1 MKKSLWLIAI
11 IVLFVLTSC
20 NKEAQP
26 EDRFVTYVKLWNDQK
41 FEEMYSYLSAEAKES
56 IKKNEFVE
64 RYKKIYNDLGIT
76 NLKVSYEKPTE
87 EKERDKKVTEAS
99 LPFTV
104 SMDSVAGEISFEHDA
119 RLTKEEREDNTNWY
133 VNWDTTYIFPDLKE
147 GDKVGINTTAPKRG
161 DILDRNGL
169 ELATTGTAL
178 EMGVVPKEIEG
189 QEDAVIEQLA
199 AVLGMTKESIEKAL
213 NASWV
218 QPDYFVPLKT
228 ISENDTE
235 LRGQLGQ
242 IPGVQRKT
250 VEARVYPFGEAAA
263 HLIGY
268 VGAITAEELE
278 KQDPG
283 TYSANDVIGKRGL
296 EQVLEKRLKGESG
309 VQILIQKEDGTEII
323 LAEKPVK
330 EGENIKLTIDGA
342 VQKDMYIELQGEAGM
357 GTAIHPTTGETLAL
371 VSSPSFDPNKLS
383 LGATT
388 ADWKALEE
396 DPKQPLLNRFKANYA
411 PGSVIKPITA
421 AIALQAGTTH
431 WEKTMQL
438 SGKQWQKD
446 SSWGSYYVTRVTD
459 PNAPVN
465 LADALL
471 YSDNVYFA
479 QASLDLGKDQ
489 FEQGLKA
496 FGFEEES
503 EFLFP
508 LETST
513 YGDMGSEVTLADSGY
528 GQGQVEMSVL
538 HLASTYTIQVN
549 NGNMIKPTLLLDDE
563 DSQVWKSSLLDQ
575 ENVTKL
581 NEALKQVVENPR
593 GTANAAKIDGYP
605 LAGKTGTAEF
615 KEKQNEAGKENGWFV
630 AYNTDNPTLL
640 VAMMIENVEGRG
652 GSKVVVEKV
661 KRVFQTE

>member
-1 MKKSLWLIAI
+1 MKKTLWAMI
-11 IVLFVLTSC
+11 ILLLFILTSC
-20 NKEAQP
+20 SKEPQP
-26 EDRFVTYVKLWNDQK
+26 EDQFSTYVKLWNDQK
-41 FEEMYSYLSAEAKES
+41 FEDMYDYLSAEARDN
-56 IKKNEFVE
+56 IKKDEFVE
-64 RYKKIYNDLGIT
+64 RYKKIYADLGIT
-76 NLKVSYEKPTE
+76 NLKVTYKKPSE
-87 EKERDKKVTEAS
+87 EKERDKKVTETR
-99 LPFTV
+99 LPYTV
-104 SMDSVAGEISFEHDA
+104 SMDSIAGEILFEHHA
-119 RLTKEEREDNTNWY
+119 QLVKEERDDNTNWY
-133 VNWDTTYIFPDLKE
+133 LNWDTTYIFPELKT
-147 GDKVGINTTAPKRG
+147 GDKVGINTITPKRG

-178 EMGVVPKEIEG
+178 EMGIVPKDIEG
-189 QEDAVIEQLA
+189 QEAAVIKQLSN
-199 AVLGMTKESIEKAL
+199 VLGITEENIEKAL

-235 LRGQLGQ
+235 LRAQLGQ
-242 IPGVQRKT
+242 ITGVQRKT

-278 KQDPG
+278 KQEPG
-283 TYSANDVIGKRGL
+283 TYSASDVIGKRGL
-296 EQVLEKRLKGESG
+296 EQVLETRLKGEQG
-309 VQILIQKEDGTEII
+309 VQILIQKEDGTETV
-323 LAEKPVK
+323 LAETPVK
-330 EGENIKLTIDGA
+330 DGENVKLTIDGA
-342 VQKDMYIELQGEAGM
+342 IQQDMYIELKGEAGM

-383 LGATT
+383 LGATA
-388 ADWKALEE
+388 ADWDALQA

-421 AIALQAGTTH
+421 AIALQAGTTD
-431 WEKTMQL
+431 WQKTMQL
-438 SGKQWQKD
+438 NGKQWQQD

-459 PNAPVN
+459 PNSPVN
-465 LADALL
+465 LAAALL

-479 QASLDLGKDQ
+479 QTSLALGKEK

-496 FGFEEES
+496 FGFEEEP

-513 YGDMGSEVTLADSGY
+513 YGEMNSEITLADSGY

-538 HLASTYTIQVN
+538 HLASTYTMLVN

-563 DSQVWKSSLLDQ
+563 DSQVWKSGLLSM
-575 ENVTKL
+575 ENVTKM
-581 NEALKQVVENPR
+581 NEALKQVVDHPR
-593 GTANAAKIDGYP
+593 GTANAAKMKDYP

-615 KEKQNEAGKENGWFV
+615 KEKQTEAGKENGWFV
-630 AYNTDNPTLL
+630 AYNTDNPSLL
-640 VAMMIENVEGRG
+640 IAMMIENVEGRG

-661 KRVFQTE
+661 KRVFETQ

>member
-1 MKKSLWLIAI
+1 MKKSLWLFI
-11 IVLFVLTSC
+11 ILVLLVLTSC
-20 NKEAQP
+20 NKEKQP
-26 EDRFVTYVKLWNDQK
+26 EDQFLSYVKLWNDQK
-41 FEEMYSYLSAEAKES
+41 FEEMYSYLSTDAKDS
-56 IKKNEFVE
+56 IKKEEFVE
-64 RYKKIYNDLGIT
+64 RYKKIYTDLDIT
-76 NLKVSYEKPTE
+76 SLKVTYEKPEE

-104 SMDSVAGEISFEHDA
+104 SMDSIAGEISFEHDA
-119 RLTKEEREDNTNWY
+119 RLTKEEREDNSNWY
-133 VNWDTTYIFPDLKE
+133 VNWDTTYIFPDLNE
-147 GDKVGINTTAPKRG
+147 GDKVGINTTTPKRG

-178 EMGVVPKEIEG
+178 EMGIVPREIEG
-189 QEDAVIEQLA
+189 QETAVIEQLST
-199 AVLGMTKESIEKAL
+199 VLGMTKESIEKAL

-235 LRGQLGQ
+235 LRAQLGQ

-278 KQDPG
+278 KQEPG

-309 VQILIQKEDGTEII
+309 VQILIQKEDGTETV
-323 LAEKPVK
+323 LAERPVK
-330 EGENIKLTIDGA
+330 EGEDIKLTIDGA
-342 VQKDMYIELQGEAGM
+342 IQKDMYIELQGEAGM

-383 LGATT
+383 LGATA

-421 AIALQAGTTH
+421 AIALQAGTTD
-431 WEKTMQL
+431 WSKTMQL

-479 QASLDLGKDQ
+479 QTSLDLGKDQ

-496 FGFEEES
+496 YGLEEES

-508 LETST
+508 LESST
-513 YGDMGSEVTLADSGY
+513 FGDMSSEVTLADSGY

-538 HLASTYTIQVN
+538 HLASTYTMLMN

-563 DSQVWKSSLLDQ
+563 DSQVWKSDLLDQ

-593 GTANAAKIDGYP
+593 GTANAAKIEGYP

-630 AYNTDNPTLL
+630 AYNTDNPSLL
-640 VAMMIENVEGRG
+640 VAMMIESVEGRG

-661 KRVFQTE
+661 KRVFETE

>member
-1 MKKSLWLIAI
+1 MKKSLWLMAI
-11 IVLFVLTSC
+11 IILFVLTSC
-20 NKEAQP
+20 NKEPQP
-26 EDRFVTYVKLWNDQK
+26 EDRFSTYVKLWNDQK
-41 FEEMYSYLSAEAKES
+41 FEEMYSYLSAEAKDS
-56 IKKNEFVE
+56 IKRDEFVE
-64 RYKKIYNDLGIT
+64 RYKKIYSDLGIT
-76 NLKVSYEKPTE
+76 NLKVTYEKPAE
-87 EKERDKKVTEAS
+87 EEERNKKVTEAN

-133 VNWDTTYIFPDLKE
+133 LNWDSTYIFPDLKD
-147 GDKVGINTTAPKRG
+147 GDKVGINTTTPKRG

-189 QEDAVIEQLA
+189 QEAAVIDQLA
-199 AVLGMTKESIEKAL
+199 NVLGMTKESIEKAL

-235 LRGQLGQ
+235 LRAQLGQ

-283 TYSANDVIGKRGL
+283 TYSSNDVIGKRGL

-309 VQILIQKEDGTEII
+309 VQILIQKEDGTETV

-330 EGENIKLTIDGA
+330 EGENVKLTIDGA
-342 VQKDMYIELQGEAGM
+342 VQKDMYIELQGEVGM
-357 GTAIHPTTGETLAL
+357 GTTIHPTTGETIAL

-383 LGATT
+383 LGATA

-421 AIALQAGTTH
+421 AIALQAGTTD
-431 WEKTMQL
+431 WDKTMQL

-479 QASLDLGKDQ
+479 QTSLDLGKDK
-489 FEQGLKA
+489 FEEGLKA

-503 EFLFP
+503 GFLFP

-513 YGDMGSEVTLADSGY
+513 YGDMSSEVTLADSGY

-538 HLASTYTIQVN
+538 HLASTYTTLVN

-563 DSQVWKSSLLDQ
+563 DSQVWKSGLLNQ
-575 ENVTKL
+575 ENVTIL
-581 NEALKQVVENPR
+581 NEALKQVVDNPR
-593 GTANAAKIDGYP
+593 GTANAARMEGYP

-630 AYNTDNPTLL
+630 AYNTDNPSLL

>member
-1 MKKSLWLIAI
+1 MKKSIWLLVIL
-11 IVLFVLTSC
+11 VLFILTSC
-20 NKEAQP
+20 NKEPQP
-26 EDRFVTYVKLWNDQK
+26 EDQFSTYVKLWNDQK
-41 FEEMYSYLSAEAKES
+41 FDEMYSYLSTEAKDS
-56 IKKNEFVE
+56 IKKDEFVD
-64 RYKKIYNDLGIT
+64 RYKKIYSDLGIT
-76 NLKVSYEKPTE
+76 NLKVTYKKPKE
-87 EKERDKKVTEAS
+87 EKERDNKVTEVS
-99 LPFTV
+99 LPFSV
-104 SMDSVAGEISFEHDA
+104 SMDSIAGEIAFEHDA
-119 RLTKEEREDNTNWY
+119 SLTKEENEDKMNWY
-133 VNWDTTYIFPDLKE
+133 LNWNPTYIFPDLKE
-147 GDKVGINTTAPKRG
+147 GDKVGINTTAPTRG

-178 EMGVVPKEIEG
+178 EMGIVPKDIEG
-189 QEDAVIEQLA
+189 QETAVIEQLA
-199 AVLGMTKESIEKAL
+199 TVLGMTKESIEKEL

-235 LRGQLGQ
+235 LRAQLGQ

-268 VGAITAEELE
+268 VGSITAEELE
-278 KQDPG
+278 KQEPG

-296 EQVLEKRLKGESG
+296 EQVLEKRLKGEQG
-309 VQILIQKEDGTEII
+309 VQILIQKEDGSETV

-330 EGENIKLTIDGA
+330 NGETVKLTIDGA
-342 VQKDMYIELQGEAGM
+342 VQQDMYLELKGEAGM
-357 GTAIHPTTGETLAL
+357 GAAIHPTTGETLAL
-371 VSSPSFDPNKLS
+371 VSSPSFGPNKLS
-383 LGATT
+383 LGATA

-396 DPKQPLLNRFKANYA
+396 NPKQPLLNRFKANFT

-421 AIALQAGTTH
+421 AIALQAGTTD
-431 WEKTMQL
+431 WQKTMQL

-465 LADALL
+465 LSDALL

-479 QASLDLGKDQ
+479 QTALDLGKGK
-489 FEQGLKA
+489 FEQGLTA

-503 EFLFP
+503 DYLFP

-513 YGDMGSEVTLADSGY
+513 FGDMSSEVTLADSGY

-538 HLASTYTIQVN
+538 HLASTYSILLN

-563 DSQVWKSSLLDQ
+563 DNQVWKSGLLNE

-581 NEALKQVVENPR
+581 NDALKQVVDNPR
-593 GTANAAKIDGYP
+593 GTANAAKIEGYS

-630 AYNTDNPTLL
+630 AYNTDNPSLL

>member
-1 MKKSLWLIAI
+1 MKKSLWLLVILI
-11 IVLFVLTSC
+11 LFVLTSC
-20 NKEAQP
+20 NKEPQP
-26 EDRFVTYVKLWNDQK
+26 EEQFSTYVKLWNGQK
-41 FEEMYSYLSAEAKES
+41 FEEMYNYLSADAKKS
-56 IKKNEFVE
+56 IKKDEFVD
-64 RYKKIYNDLGIT
+64 RYKKIYSDLGIT
-76 NLKVSYEKPTE
+76 NLKVTYEKPKE
-87 EKERDKKVTEAS
+87 EKERDKKVTEVS
-99 LPFTV
+99 LPFSV
-104 SMDSVAGEISFEHDA
+104 SMDSVAGEISFEHDTH
-119 RLTKEEREDNTNWY
+119 LTKEERDDNTNWY
-133 VNWDTTYIFPDLKE
+133 LNWDTTYIFPDLKE
-147 GDKVGINTTAPKRG
+147 GDKVGINTTVPTRG

-178 EMGVVPKEIEG
+178 EMGIVPKDIEG
-189 QEDAVIEQLA
+189 QETAVIEQLA
-199 AVLGMTKESIEKAL
+199 TVLGMTKESIEKAL

-235 LRGQLGQ
+235 LRAQLGQ

-268 VGAITAEELE
+268 VGSITAEELE
-278 KQDPG
+278 KQEPG

-296 EQVLEKRLKGESG
+296 EQVLEKRLKGEQG
-309 VQILIQKEDGTEII
+309 VQILIQKEDGSETI

-330 EGENIKLTIDGA
+330 NGENVKLTIDGA
-342 VQKDMYIELQGEAGM
+342 VQQDMYIELQGEAGM
-357 GTAIHPTTGETLAL
+357 GAAIHPTTGETLAL
-371 VSSPSFDPNKLS
+371 VSSPSYNPNNLS
-383 LGATT
+383 LGATA

-396 DPKQPLLNRFKANYA
+396 DPKQPLLNRFKANYT

-421 AIALQAGTTH
+421 AIALQVGTTN
-431 WEKTMQL
+431 WQKTMQL

-479 QASLDLGKDQ
+479 QTSLDLGKEK

-503 EFLFP
+503 EYLFP

-513 YGDMGSEVTLADSGY
+513 YGDMTSEVTLADSGY
-528 GQGQVEMSVL
+528 GQGQVEMSIL
-538 HLASTYTIQVN
+538 HLASSYSILVN
-549 NGNMIKPTLLLDDE
+549 NGTMIKPTLLLDDE
-563 DSQVWKSSLLDQ
+563 DNQVWKSGLLNE

-581 NEALKQVVENPR
+581 NDALKQVVDNPR
-593 GTANAAKIDGYP
+593 GTANAAKIEGYP

-630 AYNTDNPTLL
+630 AYNTDNPSLL

>member
-1 MKKSLWLIAI
+1 MNKFIWVLII
-11 IVLFVLTSC
+11 LVLSILTSC
-20 NKEAQP
+20 NKEPQP
-26 EDRFVTYVKLWNDQK
+26 EEQFSTYVKLWNDQK
-41 FEEMYSYLSAEAKES
+41 FEEMYNYLSADAKKN
-56 IKKNEFVE
+56 IKKDAFVE

-76 NLKVSYEKPTE
+76 NLKVNYEKPKE
-87 EKERDKKVTEAS
+87 EKERDKKVKEVS
-99 LPFTV
+99 LPFSV
-104 SMDSVAGEISFEHDA
+104 SMDSIAGEISFEKDA
-119 RLTKEEREDNTNWY
+119 SLTKEERDDNTNWY
-133 VNWDTTYIFPDLKE
+133 LNWDTPYIFPELKS
-147 GDKVGINTTAPKRG
+147 GDKIGINTTAPTRG

-169 ELATTGTAL
+169 ELATTGPAL
-178 EMGVVPKEIEG
+178 EMGIVPKDIEG
-189 QEDAVIEQLA
+189 QETAVIEQLA
-199 AVLGMTKESIEKAL
+199 TVLGMTKESIEKAL
-213 NASWV
+213 NATWV
-218 QPDYFVPLKT
+218 KPDYFVPLKT
-228 ISENDTE
+228 ISESDTE
-235 LRGQLGQ
+235 LRAQLGQ
-242 IPGVQRKT
+242 ISGVQRKT

-268 VGAITAEELE
+268 VGSITAEELE
-278 KQDPG
+278 KQEPG
-283 TYSANDVIGKRGL
+283 TYSSNDVIGKRGL
-296 EQVLEKRLKGESG
+296 EQVLEKRLKGEHG
-309 VQILIQKEDGTEII
+309 VQILIQKEDGSEKV

-330 EGENIKLTIDGA
+330 NGENVKLTIDGA
-342 VQKDMYIELQGEAGM
+342 VQQNMYLELKGEAGM
-357 GTAIHPTTGETLAL
+357 GAAVHPTTGETLAL

-383 LGATT
+383 LGATA

-421 AIALQAGTTH
+421 AIALQAGTTD
-431 WEKTMQL
+431 WQKTMQL

-479 QASLDLGKDQ
+479 QTSLDLGKEK

-503 EFLFP
+503 DFLFP

-513 YGDMGSEVTLADSGY
+513 YGDMSSEVTLADSGY

-538 HLASTYTIQVN
+538 HLASTYSILMN

-563 DSQVWKSSLLDQ
+563 DNQVWKSDLLNG

-581 NEALKQVVENPR
+581 NEALKQVVNNPR
-593 GTANAAKIDGYP
+593 GTANAAKIEGYS

-630 AYNTDNPTLL
+630 AYNTDNPSLL

>member
-1 MKKSLWLIAI
+1 MKKSLWLFI
-11 IVLFVLTSC
+11 IFVLFILTSC
-20 NKEAQP
+20 NKEPQP
-26 EDRFVTYVKLWNDQK
+26 EDRFSTYVKLWNDQK
-41 FEEMYSYLSAEAKES
+41 FEEMYSYLSDKAKDS
-56 IKKNEFVE
+56 IKKDEFVE

-76 NLKVSYEKPTE
+76 NLKVTYEKPAE

-99 LPFTV
+99 LPFAV
-104 SMDSVAGEISFEHDA
+104 SMDSIAGEISFEHDA

-133 VNWDTTYIFPDLKE
+133 LNWDTTYIFPDLKE
-147 GDKVGINTTAPKRG
+147 GNKVGINTTTPKRG

-178 EMGVVPKEIEG
+178 EMGIVPKEIEG
-189 QEDAVIEQLA
+189 QEAAVIEQLS
-199 AVLGMTKESIEKAL
+199 AVLGMSKESIEKAL

-218 QPDYFVPLKT
+218 KPDYFVPLKT
-228 ISENDTE
+228 ISEANTE
-235 LRGQLGQ
+235 LRAQLGQ

-278 KQDPG
+278 KQEPG
-283 TYSANDVIGKRGL
+283 TYSSNDVIGKRGL

-309 VQILIQKEDGTEII
+309 VQILIQKEDGTETV

-330 EGENIKLTIDGA
+330 EGENVKLTIDGA
-342 VQKDMYIELQGEAGM
+342 VQKDMHIELQGEAGM
-357 GTAIHPTTGETLAL
+357 GTAVHPTTGETLAL

-383 LGATT
+383 LGATA

-421 AIALQAGTTH
+421 AIALQAGTTD

-479 QASLDLGKDQ
+479 QTALDLGKEP

-496 FGFEEES
+496 YGFEEES
-503 EFLFP
+503 DFLFP
-508 LETST
+508 LEMST
-513 YGDMGSEVTLADSGY
+513 FGDMSSEVTLADSGY

-538 HLASTYTIQVN
+538 HLASTYTMLMN

-563 DSQVWKSSLLDQ
+563 DSQVWKPGLLDE
-575 ENVTKL
+575 ENVTRL
-581 NEALKQVVENPR
+581 NEALKQVVEHPR
-593 GTANAAKIDGYP
+593 GTANAAKMEGFP

-615 KEKQNEAGKENGWFV
+615 KEKQNQAGKENGWFV
-630 AYNTDNPTLL
+630 AYNTDNPSLL

>member
-1 MKKSLWLIAI
+1 MKKSLWLLVIF
-11 IVLFVLTSC
+11 VLFVLTSC
-20 NKEAQP
+20 NKEPQP
-26 EDRFVTYVKLWNDQK
+26 EERFSTYVKLWNDQK
-41 FEEMYSYLSAEAKES
+41 FEEMYSYLSDEAKDR
-56 IKKNEFVE
+56 IKKDEFAE

-76 NLKVSYEKPTE
+76 NLKVSYKKPTE
-87 EKERDKKVTEAS
+87 EKEREKKVTEAS
-99 LPFTV
+99 LPFSV
-104 SMDSVAGEISFEHDA
+104 SMDSIAGEISFEQDA

-133 VNWDTTYIFPDLKE
+133 LNWDTTYIFPDLKE
-147 GDKVGINTTAPKRG
+147 GDKVGINTTTPKRG

-189 QEDAVIEQLA
+189 QEAAVIEQLA
-199 AVLGMTKESIEKAL
+199 TVLGMTKESIEKAL

-235 LRGQLGQ
+235 LRAELGQ

-250 VEARVYPFGEAAA
+250 VEARVYPFGEAAS

-283 TYSANDVIGKRGL
+283 TYSSNDVIGKRGL

-309 VQILIQKEDGTEII
+309 VQILIQKEDGTETV

-330 EGENIKLTIDGA
+330 EGENVKLTIDGA
-342 VQKDMYIELQGEAGM
+342 VQKDLYIELRGEAGM
-357 GTAIHPTTGETLAL
+357 GAAIHPATGETLAL

-383 LGATT
+383 LGATA
-388 ADWKALEE
+388 ADWKGLEE
-396 DPKQPLLNRFKANYA
+396 DPKQPLLNRFKANFA

-421 AIALQAGTTH
+421 AIALQAGTTD
-431 WEKTMQL
+431 WQKTMQL

-459 PNAPVN
+459 PNAPVT

-471 YSDNVYFA
+471 YSDNIYFA
-479 QASLDLGKDQ
+479 QTALDLGRGT

-503 EFLFP
+503 DFLFP

-513 YGDMGSEVTLADSGY
+513 YGDMSSEVTLADSGY
-528 GQGQVEMSVL
+528 GQGQIEMSVL
-538 HLASTYTIQVN
+538 HLASTYTMLVN

-563 DSQVWKSSLLDQ
+563 DSQVWKSGLLDQ

-581 NEALKQVVENPR
+581 NDALKQVVENPR
-593 GTANAAKIDGYP
+593 GTANAAKIEGYP

-630 AYNTDNPTLL
+630 AYNMDNPSLL

>member
-1 MKKSLWLIAI
+1 MKKSLWLLAI

-20 NKEAQP
+20 NKEPQP
-26 EDRFVTYVKLWNDQK
+26 EDRFVTYVELWNDQK

-64 RYKKIYNDLGIT
+64 RYQKIYNDLGIT

-99 LPFTV
+99 LPIFV
-104 SMDSVAGEISFEHDA
+104 SMDSIAGEISFEHDA

-133 VNWDTTYIFPDLKE
+133 LDWDTTYIFPDLKE
-147 GDKVGINTTAPKRG
+147 GDKVRINTTAPTRG

-169 ELATTGTAL
+169 ELATTGIAL
-178 EMGVVPKEIEG
+178 EMGVVPKDIEG
-189 QEDAVIEQLA
+189 QEIAVIEQLA
-199 AVLGMTKESIEKAL
+199 AVLGMTKENIEKAL

-235 LRGQLGQ
+235 LRTQLGQ

-268 VGAITAEELE
+268 VGSITAEELE

-283 TYSANDVIGKRGL
+283 TYLANDVIGKRGL

-309 VQILIQKEDGTEII
+309 VQILIQKEDGTETV

-357 GTAIHPTTGETLAL
+357 GSAIHPTTGETLAL

-383 LGATT
+383 LGATA

-421 AIALQAGTTH
+421 AIALKAGTTD
-431 WEKTMQL
+431 WEKNMQL

-479 QASLDLGKDQ
+479 QTSLNLGKDQ

-496 FGFEEES
+496 FGFEEET

-513 YGDMGSEVTLADSGY
+513 YGDMSSEVTLADSGY

-538 HLASTYTIQVN
+538 HLASTYTMLIN
-549 NGNMIKPTLLLDDE
+549 NGNMIKPTLLLDDK
-563 DSQVWKSSLLDQ
+563 DSQVWKSNLLDQ

-615 KEKQNEAGKENGWFV
+615 KEKQNEAGKENGLFV
-630 AYNTDNPTLL
+630 AYNTDNPSLL
-640 VAMMIENVEGRG
+640 VAMMIENVEDRG

>member
-1 MKKSLWLIAI
+1 MKKFLWLFSIL
-11 IVLFVLTSC
+11 VLLILTSC
-20 NKEAQP
+20 NKETQP
-26 EDRFVTYVKLWNDQK
+26 EDQFLSYVKLWNDQK
-41 FEEMYSYLSAEAKES
+41 FEEMYSYLSTDAKDS
-56 IKKNEFVE
+56 LKKEEFVE

-76 NLKVSYEKPTE
+76 NLKVTYKKPEE

-104 SMDSVAGEISFEHDA
+104 SMDSIAGAISFEHDA

-133 VNWDTTYIFPDLKE
+133 LNWDTTYIFPDLKE
-147 GDKVGINTTAPKRG
+147 GDKVGINTTTPKRG

-169 ELATTGTAL
+169 ELATTGAAL
-178 EMGVVPKEIEG
+178 EMGVVPKDIEG
-189 QEDAVIEQLA
+189 QEAAVIEQLA
-199 AVLGMTKESIEKAL
+199 TVLGMTKESIEKAL

-235 LRGQLGQ
+235 LRAQLGQ
-242 IPGVQRKT
+242 ISGVQRKT
-250 VEARVYPFGEAAA
+250 VEARVYPFGEASA

-283 TYSANDVIGKRGL
+283 TYSASDVIGKRGL

-309 VQILIQKEDGTEII
+309 VQILIQKEDGTETV

-330 EGENIKLTIDGA
+330 EGEDIKLTIDGA

-383 LGATT
+383 LGATA
-388 ADWKALEE
+388 ADWKVLEE

-421 AIALQAGTTH
+421 AIALQAGTTD
-431 WEKTMQL
+431 WDKTMQL
-438 SGKQWQKD
+438 SGKEWQKD

-459 PNAPVN
+459 PNAPIN
-465 LADALL
+465 LAAALL

-479 QASLDLGKDQ
+479 QTSLDLGKDKI
-489 FEQGLKA
+489 EQGLKA

-503 EFLFP
+503 DFLFP

-513 YGDMGSEVTLADSGY
+513 YGDMSSEVTLADSGY

-538 HLASTYTIQVN
+538 HLASTYTMLVN
-549 NGNMIKPTLLLDDE
+549 NGDMIKPTLLLDDE
-563 DSQVWKSSLLDQ
+563 DSQVWKSDLLDQ
-575 ENVTKL
+575 ENVTKI
-581 NEALKQVVENPR
+581 NEALKQVVESPR
-593 GTANAAKIDGYP
+593 GTANAAKIEGYP

-630 AYNTDNPTLL
+630 AYNTDNPSLL
-640 VAMMIENVEGRG
+640 IAMMIESVEGRG

-661 KRVFQTE
+661 KRLFQTE

>member
-1 MKKSLWLIAI
+1 MKKSLWLMAI

-20 NKEAQP
+20 NKEPQP
-26 EDRFVTYVKLWNDQK
+26 EDRFSTYVKLWNDQK
-41 FEEMYSYLSAEAKES
+41 FEEMYSYLSVEAKDS
-56 IKKNEFVE
+56 IKEDEFVE

-76 NLKVSYEKPTE
+76 NLKVSYEKPRE

-104 SMDSVAGEISFEHDA
+104 SMDSVAGEISFEQDA

-133 VNWDTTYIFPDLKE
+133 LNWDTTYIFPDLKD
-147 GDKVGINTTAPKRG
+147 GDKVGINTTTPKRG

-189 QEDAVIEQLA
+189 QEAAVIDQLA
-199 AVLGMTKESIEKAL
+199 TVLGMTKESIEKAL

-235 LRGQLGQ
+235 LRAQLGQ

-283 TYSANDVIGKRGL
+283 TYSSNDVIGKRGL

-309 VQILIQKEDGTEII
+309 IQILIQKEDGTETV

-330 EGENIKLTIDGA
+330 EGENVKLTIDGA

-383 LGATT
+383 LGATA

-421 AIALQAGTTH
+421 VIALQAGTTD
-431 WEKTMQL
+431 WDKTMQL

-459 PNAPVN
+459 SNAPVN

-479 QASLDLGKDQ
+479 QTSLDLGKDK

-513 YGDMGSEVTLADSGY
+513 YGDMSSEVTLADSGY

-538 HLASTYTIQVN
+538 HLASTYTTLVN

-563 DSQVWKSSLLDQ
+563 DSQVWKSGLLDQ
-575 ENVTKL
+575 ENVTRL
-581 NEALKQVVENPR
+581 NEALKQVVDNPR
-593 GTANAAKIDGYP
+593 GTANAARMEGYP

-630 AYNTDNPTLL
+630 AYNTDNPSLL

>member
-1 MKKSLWLIAI
+1 MKKSLWLFI
-11 IVLFVLTSC
+11 ILVLLVLTSC
-20 NKEAQP
+20 NKETQP
-26 EDRFVTYVKLWNDQK
+26 EDQFLSYVKLWNDQK
-41 FEEMYSYLSAEAKES
+41 FEEMYSYLSTDAKDS
-56 IKKNEFVE
+56 IKKEEFVE
-64 RYKKIYNDLGIT
+64 RYKKIYNDVGIT
-76 NLKVSYEKPTE
+76 NLKVTYEKPEE

-104 SMDSVAGEISFEHDA
+104 SMDSIAGEISFEHDA
-119 RLTKEEREDNTNWY
+119 RLTKEERDDNTNWY

-147 GDKVGINTTAPKRG
+147 GDKVGINTTTPKRG

-169 ELATTGTAL
+169 ELATMGTAL
-178 EMGVVPKEIEG
+178 EMGIVPKEIEG
-189 QEDAVIEQLA
+189 QETAVIEQLST
-199 AVLGMTKESIEKAL
+199 VLGMTKESIEKAL

-235 LRGQLGQ
+235 LRAQLGQ

-250 VEARVYPFGEAAA
+250 VEARVYPFGEAVA

-278 KQDPG
+278 KQEPG
-283 TYSANDVIGKRGL
+283 IYSANDVIGKRGL

-309 VQILIQKEDGTEII
+309 VQILIQKEDGTETV

-330 EGENIKLTIDGA
+330 EGEDIKLTIDGA

-357 GTAIHPTTGETLAL
+357 GTVIHPTTGETLAL
-371 VSSPSFDPNKLS
+371 VSSPSFEPNKLS
-383 LGATT
+383 LGATA

-421 AIALQAGTTH
+421 AIALQAGTTD
-431 WEKTMQL
+431 WNKSMQL

-479 QASLDLGKDQ
+479 QTSLDLGKEQ

-496 FGFEEES
+496 YGFEEES

-508 LETST
+508 LESST
-513 YGDMGSEVTLADSGY
+513 FGDMSSEVTLADSGY

-538 HLASTYTIQVN
+538 HLASTYTMLVN

-563 DSQVWKSSLLDQ
+563 DSQVWKSDLLDQ

-593 GTANAAKIDGYP
+593 GTANAAKIDGYA

-630 AYNTDNPTLL
+630 AYNTENPSLL
-640 VAMMIENVEGRG
+640 IAMMIENVEGRG

>member
-1 MKKSLWLIAI
+1 MKKSLWLLVILL
-11 IVLFVLTSC
+11 LFILTSC
-20 NKEAQP
+20 NKEPQP
-26 EDRFVTYVKLWNDQK
+26 EEQFSTYVKLWNDQK
-41 FEEMYSYLSAEAKES
+41 FNEMYSYLSAESKES
-56 IKKNEFVE
+56 IKKDEFVD
-64 RYKKIYNDLGIT
+64 RYKKIYSDLGIT
-76 NLKVSYEKPTE
+76 NFKVTYEKPKE
-87 EKERDKKVTEAS
+87 EKERDNKVTEVS
-99 LPFTV
+99 LPFSV
-104 SMDSVAGEISFEHDA
+104 SMDSIAGEISFKHDA
-119 RLTKEEREDNTNWY
+119 RLTKEEKDDKTNWY
-133 VNWDTTYIFPDLKE
+133 LKWDTTYIFPNLKE
-147 GDKVGINTTAPKRG
+147 GDKVAINTTVPTRG

-169 ELATTGTAL
+169 ELATTGSAL
-178 EMGVVPKEIEG
+178 EMGIVPKDIAG
-189 QEDAVIEQLA
+189 QETAVIEQLA
-199 AVLGMTKESIEKAL
+199 TVLGLTKESIEKAL

-218 QPDYFVPLKT
+218 KPDYFVPLKT
-228 ISENDTE
+228 ISESDTE
-235 LRGQLGQ
+235 LRAQLGQ

-268 VGAITAEELE
+268 VGSITAEELE
-278 KQDPG
+278 KQEPG
-283 TYSANDVIGKRGL
+283 TYSSNDVIGKRGL
-296 EQVLEKRLKGESG
+296 EQVLEKRLKGEQG
-309 VQILIQKEDGTEII
+309 VQILIQKEDGSETV

-330 EGENIKLTIDGA
+330 NGENVKLTIDGA
-342 VQKDMYIELQGEAGM
+342 VQQDMYLELKGEAGM
-357 GTAIHPTTGETLAL
+357 GAAVHPTTGETLAL

-383 LGATT
+383 LGATA

-396 DPKQPLLNRFKANYA
+396 DSKQPLLNRFKANFA

-421 AIALQAGTTH
+421 AIALQAGTTD
-431 WEKTMQL
+431 WQKTMQL

-465 LADALL
+465 LTDALL
-471 YSDNVYFA
+471 YSDNVFFA
-479 QASLDLGKDQ
+479 QASLDLGKEK

-503 EFLFP
+503 DFLFP

-513 YGDMGSEVTLADSGY
+513 YGDMSSEVTLADSGY

-538 HLASTYTIQVN
+538 HLASTYSILLN

-563 DSQVWKSSLLDQ
+563 DNQVWKSDLLNV

-581 NEALKQVVENPR
+581 NEALKQVVDNPR
-593 GTANAAKIDGYP
+593 GTANVAKIEGYS

-630 AYNTDNPTLL
+630 AYNTDNPSLL

>member
-1 MKKSLWLIAI
+1 MKKSLWLLVIF
-11 IVLFVLTSC
+11 VLFFLTSC
-20 NKEAQP
+20 NKVPQP
-26 EDRFVTYVKLWNDQK
+26 EERFSTYVKLWNDQK
-41 FEEMYSYLSAEAKES
+41 FEEMYSYISAEAKES
-56 IKKNEFVE
+56 IKKDEFVE

-76 NLKVSYEKPTE
+76 NLKVTYEKPAQ
-87 EKERDKKVTEAS
+87 EKERNKKVTEAS
-99 LPFTV
+99 LPFAV
-104 SMDSVAGEISFEHDA
+104 SMESIAGEIAFEHDA
-119 RLTKEEREDNTNWY
+119 RLTMEEREDNTNWY
-133 VNWDTTYIFPDLKE
+133 LNWDTTYIFPDLKE
-147 GDKVGINTTAPKRG
+147 GDKVGINTSTPKRG

-178 EMGVVPKEIEG
+178 EMGVVPQDIKG
-189 QEDAVIEQLA
+189 QEAAVIEQLA
-199 AVLGMTKESIEKAL
+199 TVLGMTKESIEKDL

-235 LRGQLGQ
+235 LRAQLGQ
-242 IPGVQRKT
+242 IPGVQRKS

-278 KQDPG
+278 KQEPG
-283 TYSANDVIGKRGL
+283 TYSSNDVIGKRGL

-309 VQILIQKEDGTEII
+309 VQILIEKEDGTETV

-330 EGENIKLTIDGA
+330 EGENVKLTIDGA

-357 GTAIHPTTGETLAL
+357 GTVVHPTTGETLAL

-383 LGATT
+383 LGATA

-396 DPKQPLLNRFKANYA
+396 DPEQPLLNRFKANYA

-421 AIALQAGTTH
+421 AIALQAGTTD

-438 SGKQWQKD
+438 NGKQWQKD

-459 PNAPVN
+459 PKAPVN

-479 QASLDLGKDQ
+479 QTSLDLGKGK

-503 EFLFP
+503 KFLFP

-513 YGDMGSEVTLADSGY
+513 FGDMSSEVTLADSGY

-538 HLASTYTIQVN
+538 HLASTYTMLVN

-563 DSQVWKSSLLDQ
+563 DSQVWKSGLLNQ
-575 ENVTKL
+575 ENITKL
-581 NEALKQVVENPR
+581 NEALKQVVEHPR
-593 GTANAAKIDGYP
+593 GTANSAKMEGYP

-630 AYNTDNPTLL
+630 AYNTDNPSLL

-661 KRVFQTE
+661 KRVFQPE

>member
-11 IVLFVLTSC
+11 IVLWVLTSC
-20 NKEAQP
+20 NKEPQP
-26 EDRFVTYVKLWNDQK
+26 EDRFESYVKLWNDQK
-41 FEEMYSYLSAEAKES
+41 FEEMYSYLSLEAKES
-56 IKKNEFVE
+56 IKENEFVE
-64 RYKKIYNDLGIT
+64 RYQKIYNDLSIT

-87 EKERDKKVTEAS
+87 EKERDKKVKEAS

-104 SMDSVAGEISFEHDA
+104 SMDSIAGEISFEHDA
-119 RLTKEEREDNTNWY
+119 RLIKEEREDNTNWY
-133 VNWDTTYIFPDLKE
+133 LKWDTTYIFPELKE
-147 GDKVGINTTAPKRG
+147 GDKVGINTTTPKRG

-189 QEDAVIEQLA
+189 QEAAVIEQLA

-235 LRGQLGQ
+235 LRAQLGQ

-250 VEARVYPFGEAAA
+250 IEARVYPFGETAA

-268 VGAITAEELE
+268 VGSITAEELE
-278 KQDPG
+278 KQEPG
-283 TYSANDVIGKRGL
+283 IYSANDVIGKRGL

-309 VQILIQKEDGTEII
+309 VQILIRKEDGTETV

-330 EGENIKLTIDGA
+330 EGENVKLTIDGA
-342 VQKDMYIELQGEAGM
+342 IQKDMYIELQGEAGM

-371 VSSPSFDPNKLS
+371 ISSPSFDPNKLT
-383 LGATT
+383 LGATA
-388 ADWKALEE
+388 ADWKVLEE
-396 DPKQPLLNRFKANYA
+396 DSKQPLLNRFKANYA

-421 AIALQAGTTH
+421 AIALQSGTTD

-459 PNAPVN
+459 PNTTVN

-479 QASLDLGKDQ
+479 QTSLELGKDQ

-503 EFLFP
+503 DFLFP

-513 YGDMGSEVTLADSGY
+513 YGDMSSEVTLADSGY
-528 GQGQVEMSVL
+528 GQGQIEMSVL
-538 HLASTYTIQVN
+538 HLASTYTMLVN

-563 DSQVWKSSLLDQ
+563 DSQVWKSGLLDQ
-575 ENVTKL
+575 DNVTRL
-581 NEALKQVVENPR
+581 NDALKQVVENPR

-630 AYNTDNPTLL
+630 AYNTDNPSLL
-640 VAMMIENVEGRG
+640 VAIMIENVEERG

>member
-1 MKKSLWLIAI
+1 MKKSLWFLVIMTVFILAG
-11 IVLFVLTSC
+11 C
-20 NKEAQP
+20 NKEPQP
-26 EDRFVTYVKLWNDQK
+26 EDRFSTYVKLWNNQK
-41 FEEMYSYLSAEAKES
+41 FEEMYGYLSTEAKES
-56 IKKNEFVE
+56 IKKDEFVD

-76 NLKVSYEKPTE
+76 NLNVTYEKPEE
-87 EKERDKKVTEAS
+87 EKERDKKVTEVS
-99 LPFTV
+99 LPFSV
-104 SMDSVAGEISFEHDA
+104 SMESIAGEIVFEHDA
-119 RLTKEEREDNTNWY
+119 RLTKEEKEDNTNWY
-133 VNWDTTYIFPDLKE
+133 LDWDTTYIFPELEE
-147 GDKVGINTTAPKRG
+147 GDKVGINTVSPKRG

-178 EMGVVPKEIEG
+178 EMGLVPKEIEG
-189 QEDAVIEQLA
+189 QEEAVIEQLA
-199 AVLGMTKESIEKAL
+199 TALGVTKESIEKAL

-218 QPDYFVPLKT
+218 QPDYFVPIKT
-228 ISENDTE
+228 IAETDTE
-235 LRGQLGQ
+235 IRAQLGQ
-242 IPGVQRKT
+242 IPGVQRKN

-278 KQDPG
+278 KQESG
-283 TYSANDVIGKRGL
+283 TYTANDVIGKRGL
-296 EQVLEKRLKGESG
+296 EQVLEKRLKGEQG
-309 VQILIQKEDGTEII
+309 VQILIQKEDGAEAL

-330 EGENIKLTIDGA
+330 DGGNIKLTIDGS
-342 VQKDMYIELQGEAGM
+342 VQQDMYLELKGEAGM

-383 LGATT
+383 LGAT
-388 ADWKALEE
+388 AAEWKTLEE
-396 DPKQPLLNRFKANYA
+396 DSKQPLLNRFKATYA

-421 AIALQAGTTH
+421 AIALQAGTTD
-431 WEKTMQL
+431 WQKTMKV

-459 PNAPVN
+459 PNGPVN

-471 YSDNVYFA
+471 YSDNIYFA
-479 QASLDLGKDQ
+479 QSSLDLGKEK
-489 FEQGLKA
+489 FEQGLKS

-503 EFLFP
+503 DFLFP
-508 LETST
+508 LEISK
-513 YGDMGSEVTLADSGY
+513 YGDMSSEVTLADSGY
-528 GQGQVEMSVL
+528 GQGQIEMNVL
-538 HLASTYTIQVN
+538 HLASTYTPLLN
-549 NGNMIKPTLLLDDE
+549 NGNMIKPTLLLDDQ
-563 DSQVWKSSLLDQ
+563 DSQVWKSGLLNE

-581 NEALKQVVENPR
+581 NGALKQVVENSK
-593 GTANAAKIDGYP
+593 GTAHAAKIEGYP

-630 AYNTDNPTLL
+630 AYNTDNPSLL
-640 VAMMIENVEGRG
+640 IAMMIEHVEGRG

>member
-1 MKKSLWLIAI
+1 MKKSLWLFI
-11 IVLFVLTSC
+11 ILVLLVLIGC
-20 NKEAQP
+20 NKETQP
-26 EDRFVTYVKLWNDQK
+26 EDQFLSYVKLWNDQK
-41 FEEMYSYLSAEAKES
+41 FEEMYSYLSTDAKDS
-56 IKKNEFVE
+56 IKKEEFVE

-76 NLKVSYEKPTE
+76 NLKVTYEKPEE

-104 SMDSVAGEISFEHDA
+104 NMDSIAGEISFEHDA

-147 GDKVGINTTAPKRG
+147 GDKVGINTTTPKRG

-178 EMGVVPKEIEG
+178 EMGIVPKEIEG
-189 QEDAVIEQLA
+189 QETAVIEQLST
-199 AVLGMTKESIEKAL
+199 VLGMTKESIEKAL

-235 LRGQLGQ
+235 LRAQLGS

-278 KQDPG
+278 KQEPG

-296 EQVLEKRLKGESG
+296 EQVLENRLKGESG
-309 VQILIQKEDGTEII
+309 VQILIQKEDGTETV

-330 EGENIKLTIDGA
+330 EGEDIKLTIDGA
-342 VQKDMYIELQGEAGM
+342 VQKDMYIELQGEEGM

-383 LGATT
+383 LGATA
-388 ADWKALEE
+388 ADWKVLEE

-421 AIALQAGTTH
+421 AIALQAGTTDWH
-431 WEKTMQL
+431 KTMQL

-479 QASLDLGKDQ
+479 QTSLDLGKEQ

-496 FGFEEES
+496 YGFEEES

-508 LETST
+508 LESST
-513 YGDMGSEVTLADSGY
+513 FGDMSSEVTLADSGY

-538 HLASTYTIQVN
+538 HLASTYTMLVN

-563 DSQVWKSSLLDQ
+563 DSQVWKSDLLDQ

-581 NEALKQVVENPR
+581 KEALKQVVENPR
-593 GTANAAKIDGYP
+593 GTANAAKIDGYA

-630 AYNTDNPTLL
+630 AYNTENPSLL
-640 VAMMIENVEGRG
+640 IAMMIENVEGRG

>member
-1 MKKSLWLIAI
+1 MKKPLWVLIILVLI
-11 IVLFVLTSC
+11 ILTSC
-20 NKEAQP
+20 NKEPQP
-26 EDRFVTYVKLWNDQK
+26 EDQFSTYVKLWNGQK
-41 FEEMYSYLSAEAKES
+41 FEEMYSYLSAEAKDN
-56 IKKNEFVE
+56 IKKDEFVE

-76 NLKVSYEKPTE
+76 NLKVTYKKPNE
-87 EKERDKKVTEAS
+87 ENERDNKVTEVS
-99 LPFTV
+99 LPFSI
-104 SMDSVAGEISFEHDA
+104 SMDSIAGEISFEHDA
-119 RLTKEEREDNTNWY
+119 SLTKEEREGNKNWY
-133 VNWDTTYIFPDLKE
+133 LNWDTTYIFPDLKT
-147 GDKVGINTTAPKRG
+147 GDKVGINTTTPTRG

-169 ELATTGTAL
+169 ELATTGSAL
-178 EMGVVPKEIEG
+178 EMGVVPKDIEG
-189 QEDAVIEQLA
+189 QETAVIEQLA
-199 AVLGMTKESIEKAL
+199 TVLGMTKESIEKAL

-218 QPDYFVPLKT
+218 QPYYFVPVKT

-235 LRGQLGQ
+235 LRAKLGQ

-268 VGAITAEELE
+268 VGSITAEELE
-278 KQDPG
+278 KQEPG
-283 TYSANDVIGKRGL
+283 TYSTNDVIGKRGL
-296 EQVLEKRLKGESG
+296 EQVLEKRLKGEQG
-309 VQILIQKEDGTEII
+309 VQILIQKEDGSETV

-330 EGENIKLTIDGA
+330 NGENVKLTIDGA
-342 VQKDMYIELQGEAGM
+342 VQQDMYLELKGEAGM
-357 GTAIHPTTGETLAL
+357 GAAIHPRTGESLAL

-383 LGATT
+383 LGATA

-411 PGSVIKPITA
+411 PGSVMKPITA
-421 AIALQAGTTH
+421 TIALQAGTTY
-431 WEKTMQL
+431 WQKTMQL

-479 QASLDLGKDQ
+479 QTSLDLGKEK

-503 EFLFP
+503 DFLFP

-513 YGDMGSEVTLADSGY
+513 YGDMSSEVTLADSGY

-538 HLASTYTIQVN
+538 HLASTYTILVN

-563 DSQVWKSSLLDQ
+563 DNQVWKPGLLNE
-575 ENVTKL
+575 ENITKL

-593 GTANAAKIDGYP
+593 GTANAAKIKGYP

-630 AYNTDNPTLL
+630 AYNTDNPSLL
-640 VAMMIENVEGRG
+640 IAMMIENVEGRG

-661 KRVFQTE
+661 KRVFLTE

>member
-1 MKKSLWLIAI
+1 MKKSLWLLAI

-20 NKEAQP
+20 NKEPQP

-41 FEEMYSYLSAEAKES
+41 FEDMYSYLSAEAKDS
-56 IKKNEFVE
+56 IKEDEFVE

-104 SMDSVAGEISFEHDA
+104 SMDSVAGEISFEQDA

-133 VNWDTTYIFPDLKE
+133 LNWDTTYIFPDLKD
-147 GDKVGINTTAPKRG
+147 GDKVGINTTTPKRG

-189 QEDAVIEQLA
+189 QEAAVIDQLA
-199 AVLGMTKESIEKAL
+199 TVLGMTKESIEKAL

-235 LRGQLGQ
+235 LRAQLGQ

-250 VEARVYPFGEAAA
+250 VEARVYPFGDAAA

-283 TYSANDVIGKRGL
+283 TYSSNDVIGKRGL

-309 VQILIQKEDGTEII
+309 VQILIQKEDGTETV

-330 EGENIKLTIDGA
+330 EGENVKLTIDGA

-383 LGATT
+383 LGATA

-411 PGSVIKPITA
+411 PGSVIKPVTA
-421 AIALQAGTTH
+421 AIALQAGTTD

-459 PNAPVN
+459 PNAPVK

-471 YSDNVYFA
+471 FSDNVYFA
-479 QASLDLGKDQ
+479 QTSLDLGKDK
-489 FEQGLKA
+489 FEEGLKA

-503 EFLFP
+503 GFLFP

-513 YGDMGSEVTLADSGY
+513 YGDMSSEVTLADSGY

-538 HLASTYTIQVN
+538 HLASTYTTLVN

-563 DSQVWKSSLLDQ
+563 DSQVWKSGLLDQ
-575 ENVTKL
+575 ENVTRL
-581 NEALKQVVENPR
+581 NEALKQVVDNPR
-593 GTANAAKIDGYP
+593 GTANAAKMEGYP

-630 AYNTDNPTLL
+630 AYNTDNPSLL